1 MQWVVWVIARADKCS
16 ERAEQHDREDKDRR
30 QDSHDRPSYT
40 KMPAWGVWTTDDSA
54 CDRIAPPEDMVS
66 MTEKGPKPMLEYA
79 RPAKR
84 PRWPWWADLLFGL
97 AIIALA
103 LLITLALAVI
113 LPTLD

>member
-1 MQWVVWVIARADKCS
+1 
-16 ERAEQHDREDKDRR
+16 
-30 QDSHDRPSYT
+30 
-40 KMPAWGVWTTDDSA
+40 
-54 CDRIAPPEDMVS
+54 